1 MKLAA
6 RLISLYFIIYIL
18 HSPVLG
24 GNCSHSELET
34 LGMLDKPDP
43 DKQRLF
49 LTSKAMSTVGKKY
62 GIRPGTKTEKFL
74 KELTTLL
81 TQLGITGIREQC
93 LACYAQ
99 SIYCVANN
107 CRGACLRGPCTKE
120 CQECIKKNCKQALLE
135 CIGKGDVPNP
145 CQWKDDYLKF
155 KLPETDEEE
164 SEKKGEASGTS

>member
-24 GNCSHSELET
+24 GNCSHEELKKM
-34 LGMLDKPDP
+34 GMLVKPDP
-43 DKQRLF
+43 DKETLF
-49 LTSKAMSTVGKKY
+49 KTSKAMTMTGRKH
-62 GIRPGTKTEKFL
+62 GIRPGTSKEK
-74 KELTTLL
+74 LTREPPVLL
-81 TQLGITGIREQC
+81 ASCGITGIREQC
-93 LACYAQ
+93 LACFAQ

-145 CQWKDDYLKF
+145 CQWIYDYLKF